1 MPDYLRNPIEFL
13 LSVLFGLYILAVMLR
28 FLLQWARADFYN
40 PLSQAIVKLTNP
52 TLRPL
57 RRIIP
62 GFGGIDLAAIVLL
75 LLLQMALGLIFM
87 ALGIPLT
94 PPGLTFHSPL
104 PLWAWTIA
112 ELVDLTFNVFI
123 FSLIIQ
129 AVLSWVNPGHYNP
142 VSGLLN
148 RLNEPLLRPVRRL
161 IPPFSG
167 LDLSTLVV
175 ILLLQVTK
183 MLVMPLFGLFSR

>member
-13 LSVLFGLYILAVMLR
+13 LSVLFGLYILAVLLR
-28 FLLQWARADFYN
+28 FLLQWVRADFYN

-57 RRIIP
+57 RRVIP
-62 GFGGIDLAAIVLL
+62 GIGGIDVAALVLALALQLILAIILI
-75 LLLQMALGLIFM
+75 ALRGGQFHPLAILIWSV
-87 ALGIPLT
+87 G
-94 PPGLTFHSPL
+94 
-104 PLWAWTIA
+104 
-112 ELVDLTFNVFI
+112 ELVALTLNIFI

-142 VSGLLN
+142 VSGLLHK
-148 RLNEPLLRPVRRL
+148 LNEPLLRPARRL

-167 LDLSTLVV
+167 LDLSPLVV
-175 ILLLQVTK
+175 ILLLQVAK
-183 MLVMPLFGLFSR
+183 MLLLPLFGR

>member
-13 LSVLFGLYILAVMLR
+13 LSVLFGLYITAVLLR

-52 TLRPL
+52 ALRPL

-62 GFGGIDLAAIVLL
+62 GFGGIDVAAIVLL
-75 LLLQMALGLIFM
+75 ILLQLTLGLIFL
-87 ALGIPLT
+87 ALGIPLS
-94 PPGLTFHSPL
+94 PPGMPFHPAL
-104 PLWAWTIA
+104 PIWLWTIA
-112 ELVDLTFNVFI
+112 ELVDLAFNVFI

-142 VSGLLN
+142 VSSLLN
-148 RLNEPLLRPVRRL
+148 RLNEPLLRPVHRV

-167 LDLSTLVV
+167 LDLSPLVV
-175 ILLLQVTK
+175 ILLLQVAK
-183 MLVMPLFGLFSR
+183 MLVMPLFGLFS